1 VLEGSLRK
9 AGERIRVTAQ
19 LVEAETG
26 KHVWAERHD
35 RDLAD
40 IFALQDEITEAVT
53 IAIAPAIADAE
64 QQRAMRKPP
73 SNLDSWAAYQRGL
86 WHASKATAEDNALA
100 QRFFQQAIDLDPTFS
115 GAYVGL
121 AIAQA
126 QAADFQTRGRAE
138 TMSSTEVLARQAVA
152 LDGAD
157 AEARSL
163 LANTLWC
170 RGDYEGALAEAE
182 RAMAMTPNLAFA
194 HHMFGT
200 ALIFSGRPKEGLPAL
215 ERSIRLD
222 PRHPR
227 SEVRLNQM
235 ALGLYF
241 SRDYAGAVEV
251 AKRAIRSYPNFPNYY
266 RWLAAGLGQMG
277 RIEEAREVLQKAMDI
292 VPVSFQSSVRD
303 RVPWMRPEDHAHMLE
318 GLRKAGWQG

>member
-1 VLEGSLRK
+1 
-9 AGERIRVTAQ
+9 
-19 LVEAETG
+19 
-26 KHVWAERHD
+26 
-35 RDLAD
+35 
-40 IFALQDEITEAVT
+40 
-53 IAIAPAIADAE
+53 
-64 QQRAMRKPP
+64 M
-73 SNLDSWAAYQRGL
+73 
-86 WHASKATAEDNALA
+86 
-100 QRFFQQAIDLDPTFS
+100 
-115 GAYVGL
+115 GL

-126 QAADFQTRGRAE
+126 QAAGFQTLGRAE

-222 PRHPR
+222 PYHPR

-266 RWLAAGLGQMG
+266 RWLAAALGQMG
-277 RIEEAREVLQKAMDI
+277 RIDEAKEALQKAMDI
-292 VPVSFQSSVRD
+292 VPASFQSSVHE

-318 GLRKAGWQG
+318 GLRKAGWRE